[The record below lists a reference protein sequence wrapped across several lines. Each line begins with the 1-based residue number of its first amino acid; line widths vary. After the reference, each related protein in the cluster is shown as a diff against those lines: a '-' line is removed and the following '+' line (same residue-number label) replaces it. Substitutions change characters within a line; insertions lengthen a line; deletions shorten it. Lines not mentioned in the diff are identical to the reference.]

1 MEEELA
7 AGELAESV
15 EGPKNLSDSAEGYI
29 PVQWTRK
36 KIALAVAVGV
46 VVAAL
51 FLGCAAALY
60 LHTLD
65 LALTGGMDAAQQD
78 DLAKALQPPKP
89 KAAAPDAPAKEVDEP
104 ASSAY
109 YVAILGCD
117 ARPNETIARSDV
129 TMLARVDTETG
140 AVHLVSV
147 PRDMMV
153 EIEGHGTQKIN
164 AALAFGG
171 PAGAV
176 RALSAFAGVPI
187 THYVELRFEQLV
199 ELVDRLGGVT
209 VDVPEG
215 FTSDTSGIT
224 LAAGTQT
231 LNGEEAL
238 AFARER
244 HAVSSGDFSRAA
256 AKANSLYELRQG
268 RLPAQP
274 DSDSEATPKDREYIS
289 VKADYKVSLV
299 RIADIVY
306 IESEGE
312 YVRMHL
318 CDGSTITTLFRLKN
332 MEAALPSEQFMR
344 VHRSYIVN
352 LRVIRSY
359 VRGRIFLSDTEYV
372 PIGENYKEAFQ
383 NYIDRHFKNL

>member
-1 MEEELA
+1 MLKCIAIDDEPLALRQISAYIAKIPYLELA
-7 AGELAESV
+7 ATFNNAIE
-15 EGPKNLSDSAEGYI
+15 
-29 PVQWTRK
+29 
-36 KIALAVAVGV
+36 
-46 VVAAL
+46 
-51 FLGCAAALY
+51 
-60 LHTLD
+60 
-65 LALTGGMDAAQQD
+65 AQQR
-78 DLAKALQPPKP
+78 LAS
-89 KAAAPDAPAKEVDEP
+89 E
-104 ASSAY
+104 
-109 YVAILGCD
+109 
-117 ARPNETIARSDV
+117 
-129 TMLARVDTETG
+129 RVDLIF
-140 AVHLVSV
+140 V
-147 PRDMMV
+147 D
-153 EIEGHGTQKIN
+153 IN
-164 AALAFGG
+164 MPDLNGVDF
-171 PAGAV
+171 V
-176 RALSAFAGVPI
+176 RALTNRPMVVFTTAYSEYAIDGFKLDAVDYLLKPLSFA
-187 THYVELRFEQLV
+187 
-199 ELVDRLGGVT
+199 
-209 VDVPEG
+209 
-215 FTSDTSGIT
+215 
-224 LAAGTQT
+224 
-231 LNGEEAL
+231 
-238 AFARER
+238 
-244 HAVSSGDFSRAA
+244 DFSRAA